1 MEKTHVDELSELI
14 QQLLIKKDYISLKNE
29 LTELYPVDLAEIF
42 DELSQDER
50 VILFRLLKKDQAAEV
65 FSHLGAQQR
74 RDLVSNINVNLLKSI
89 LDELYF
95 DDKIDFLEE
104 MPANFVK
111 NVIAQSLPEE
121 RNLINQFLS
130 FPENSAGSLMTIEF
144 VGLRSDMTVRQAL
157 ACIKQTGLDKES
169 IYTCYVLDNTRRLEG
184 IVSLR
189 RLVVSDDEKLIHD
202 IMADDVVLAEV
213 TDDQEQVAEL
223 FKKYDLIAMPVVDKE
238 KRLVGIITIDDI
250 MDVIEQ
256 ENTEDFYKMAA
267 MASTDEEYLEAGVF
281 KLARRRIV
289 WLLVLMISATFT
301 GGIIAHYESLLSTAV
316 VLAVFIPM
324 LMSSGGNAGSQS
336 STLIIRG
343 IALGEVSLSD
353 WGKVMWKEF
362 RVSLIVGLLLAGV
375 NFTRMLLLGQG
386 TLPVMLTVSTA
397 LLFTIVAA
405 KLIGGMLPI
414 FAKTLGMDPAIMA
427 SPLISTIVDAFSLF
441 IYFTIAS
448 ILVL

>member
-1 MEKTHVDELSELI
+1 MEKIHVDELSELI
-14 QQLLIKKDYISLKNE
+14 QQLLIKKDYISLKKE
-29 LTELYPVDLAEIF
+29 LTELYPVDLAEII
-42 DELSQDER
+42 DEFSQDER

-65 FSHLGAQQR
+65 FSHLSAQQR

-111 NVIAQSLPEE
+111 NVIAQAQPEE
-121 RNLINQFLS
+121 RNLINQFLR

-144 VGLRSDMTVRQAL
+144 VGLRSNMTVRQAL

-189 RLVVSDDEKLIHD
+189 RLVVSDDDKLIHD
-202 IMADDVVLAEV
+202 IMTDDVVLAEV

-267 MASTDEEYLEAGVF
+267 MASTDEEYLGAGVF

-386 TLPVMLTVSTA
+386 TLPVMLTVSAA

-414 FAKTLGMDPAIMA
+414 VAKTLGMDPAIMA